1 VSRIDVRCEP
11 AGNGWLCAVT
21 VGDGGSS
28 TEHRVRVT
36 PADLAD
42 LAPGTSDPADLVRVS
57 FAFLL
62 ERESKESI
70 LRSFD
75 LPLIGR
81 YFPEYRRTIRDRMM
95 RGDV

>member
-11 AGNGWLCAVT
+11 AGNDWVCAVT
-21 VGDGGSS
+21 VREGGSS
-28 TEHRVRVT
+28 TEHRVGV
-36 PADLAD
+36 ALAD
-42 LAPGTSDPADLVRVS
+42 LAELAPGASDPTDLVRDSV
-57 FAFLL
+57 AFLL
-62 ERESKESI
+62 EREPKESI

-81 YFPEYRRTIRDRMM
+81 YFPEYRRTIQDRMM

>member
-11 AGNGWLCAVT
+11 AGNGWVCAVT
-21 VGDGGSS
+21 VLEDGPS
-28 TEHRVRVT
+28 TEHRVGVAE
-36 PADLAD
+36 ADLAE
-42 LAPGTSDPADLVRVS
+42 LAPGTSDPTELVRAS

-62 ERESKESI
+62 EREPKESI